1 MRVLIVI
8 IGLAMVLVSGCG
20 RSDTVTDQRMNDPKL
35 LSQDKELQ
43 KGDLGIGENGVPGI
57 RGLNKER
64 IPVVRPNPA
73 IEPIG
78 GNYANNVITFA
89 KIFLGTPYEYGS
101 DRDNP
106 ATFDCSA
113 FVRYAFLGA
122 LGMDIP
128 KDSRSQARYVLEAG
142 TRSYYSLAHA
152 RRGDILFFMGY
163 KGFREEDYAG
173 IDPSKETISHCGI
186 YLGDGLMIHT
196 ASQKTGGV
204 RIDDIFDKHLEWR
217 FVMGGSVLPW

>member
-1 MRVLIVI
+1 MRVFLVMISVMA
-8 IGLAMVLVSGCG
+8 LLVSGCA
-20 RSDTVTDQRMNDPKL
+20 RDETTDNRMNDPKV
-35 LSQDKELQ
+35 LSHDQELH
-43 KGDLGIGENGVPGI
+43 KGDLGLGENNAPGL
-57 RGLNKER
+57 RGLNIENMR
-64 IPVVRPNPA
+64 AVSPNPA

-78 GNYANNVITFA
+78 GNYANNVISFA
-89 KIFLGTPYEYGS
+89 KLFLGTPYEYGS

-128 KDSRSQARYVLEAG
+128 KDSRSQAQYVQRFG
-142 TRSYYSLAHA
+142 IRSYYSLAQA

-163 KGFREEDYAG
+163 RGYRKEDYAG
-173 IDPSKETISHCGI
+173 INPLEETITHCGI
-186 YLGDGLMIHT
+186 YLGDGQMIHT
-196 ASQKTGGV
+196 ASQRTGGV

-217 FVMGGSVLPW
+217 FVMGGNILPW